1 MEYAAPRYRSTP
13 RRSLLAP
20 LVALLVGAA
29 AAVGGYTLID
39 DDSTVQAPDKV
50 VFVDTPG
57 PGEGVR
63 GIDDMSNPTVAL
75 AQPKVV
81 VPYMSHGFGSQTG
94 DVKHEAATAAAIG
107 AGSSSQTGDVKHEA
121 ATAAAIGAGSSSQT
135 GDVKHEAAT
144 AAAISAGSSTQD
156 KDSATRT
163 DPHGPAAQLHQR

>member
-1 MEYAAPRYRSTP
+1 MEYAAPRYTSPP

-63 GIDDMSNPTVAL
+63 GIDDMSTPTVAV

-81 VPYMSHGFGSQTG
+81 VPYLSHGFGSQTG
-94 DVKHEAATAAAIG
+94 ELKN
-107 AGSSSQTGDVKHEA
+107 
-121 ATAAAIGAGSSSQT
+121 
-135 GDVKHEAAT
+135 EAAT

-156 KDSATRT
+156 KDSANRT
-163 DPHGPAAQLHQR
+163 DPHGPAAQLH